1 MNSLLLCN
9 IDLNATAA
17 CITALVAIITMIRGL
32 CEYENYKRKNQI
44 QYLLE
49 FGKKYTEDENLKEV
63 VTFLECLEDDNMYK
77 QDCMD
82 ENNTYN
88 EKAIKI
94 HSIEMFMRFIEEL
107 ELLIRGNAISES
119 AALNLFGH
127 YTTILDKYNKRWPK
141 LGYDEKYWKVYRD
154 FVEKAKKFNYNSVT
168 L

>member
-82 ENNTYN
+82 
-88 EKAIKI
+88 
-94 HSIEMFMRFIEEL
+94 
-107 ELLIRGNAISES
+107 
-119 AALNLFGH
+119 
-127 YTTILDKYNKRWPK
+127 
-141 LGYDEKYWKVYRD
+141 
-154 FVEKAKKFNYNSVT
+154 
-168 L
+168 